1 MKIFDT
7 HCHLNHED
15 FISNVREHI
24 ENAKKVGVSKF
35 LVVGYDKDSSLKAVE
50 LANKHEEIYAAI
62 GFHPTEINI
71 SDEDFQI
78 VVNLLKNKK
87 VVAIG
92 EIGLDYHWI
101 KDPALREK
109 QKKYFIKQIELA
121 NEHNLP
127 VTIHSRDADLD
138 MLEILKNNPLKMGGV
153 MHCYSGS
160 YESAKEITK
169 MNLLLGL
176 GGPLTFL
183 NAKKPKEVASEIP
196 LEKIVIETDAP
207 YLAPHPHRGKI
218 NEPKYIV
225 LVLEEL
231 AKIKNKS
238 IEEVAKI
245 TYENAANMFHV

>member
-245 TYENAANMFHV
+245 TYENSANMFHV

>member
-7 HCHLNHED
+7 HCHLNHDD

-245 TYENAANMFHV
+245 TYENSANMFHV